1 MQRAIPAIIATF
13 VSALPGIALG
23 GEATRLDLAFHIYTG
38 GYHAVTMAASLD
50 LGPER
55 YRLETRT
62 STNGLADV
70 IFRFTQT
77 ARVEG
82 ALTESGPR
90 PLRFESTSD
99 GRWNFRLIEMSY
111 GTEGPELR
119 KLEPPA
125 ESDERD
131 QVPGHLRQATLDP
144 LSAAISAVLREPAL
158 PCTGSAPVFD
168 GRRRYNLNFEAAGYD
183 TLKPDE
189 PGGFGGEALRCRIV
203 FEPIAGFMKQYEE
216 RTREAR
222 PPTELWLARIG
233 GARQWLPV
241 RMVSHSGLGRAT
253 GHLVSA
259 SVDNRPVLLTR
270 AASR

>member
-1 MQRAIPAIIATF
+1 MQRAVRAIIATF
-13 VSALPGIALG
+13 ASALPGIALG
-23 GEATRLDLAFHIYTG
+23 AEATRLELSFHIFTG
-38 GYHAVTMAASLD
+38 GYHAVTMAANLD

-62 STNGLADV
+62 STNGIADV

-82 ALTESGPR
+82 ALTASGPR
-90 PLRFESTSD
+90 PLRFESASD
-99 GRWNFRLIEMSY
+99 GRWNFRLIEMAY
-111 GTEGPELR
+111 GAEGPELR
-119 KLEPPA
+119 KLEPPVEA
-125 ESDERD
+125 DERD
-131 QVPGHLRQATLDP
+131 EVPLHLRQATLDP
-144 LSAAISAVLREPAL
+144 LTAAISAILREPDR

-168 GRRRYNLNFEAAGYD
+168 GRRRYDLHFEAVGYD
-183 TLKPDE
+183 SLKADQPD
-189 PGGFGGEALRCRIV
+189 GFGGEALRCRIV
-203 FEPIAGFMKQYEE
+203 FEPIAGFMKQYED

-222 PPTELWLARIG
+222 PPTELWLARIA

-259 SVDNRPVLLTR
+259 SVDDRPVLLTR